1 MGHPSEY
8 FIKYS
13 LANAWGDDDSTIT
26 ASSLNDSMKAF
37 GLPFLSDSE
46 YGRIRGGFSPP
57 VGFRFHTPN
66 HRETIEFMRQE
77 RIYTLW
83 QPTEDDQRVISEL
96 VSGNMLIKHDLHIL
110 LMGRLPHEII
120 AQKLNTKYRLMPEL
134 SSRMVDTY
142 HHYFWNV
149 GNTTHAQWNDL
160 LQGNP
165 ALDAL
170 LAALY
175 CGEQQALYR
184 AGFSPSVDGGR
195 ALKEAFRQAY
205 FRLEYLRHLPD
216 SKNVMATFSAL
227 SARMLGLYELLYA
240 EGGGLHE
247 QLKMFRQIM
256 MKHKDPDIKAID
268 TIIDKVAGGSYSGD
282 GAGNGRT
289 KKDEKE
295 EGDQDE

>member
-8 FIKYS
+8 FLKYS
-13 LANAWGDDDSTIT
+13 LAQAWSDDESSVT
-26 ASSLNDSMKAF
+26 ASSLNDSLKSF
-37 GLPFLSDSE
+37 GLPYLSDTE
-46 YGRIRGGFSPP
+46 YGRIRSAFSPP
-57 VGFRFHTPN
+57 AGFRFHTPN
-66 HRETIEFMRQE
+66 HRETVEFMKQE
-77 RIYTLW
+77 KIFTLW
-83 QPTEDDQRVISEL
+83 NPTEDDQRVISDL

-120 AQKLNTKYRLMPEL
+120 AQKLNLKYRLTPEL
-134 SSRMVDTY
+134 TSRMVDTY

-149 GNTTHAQWNDL
+149 TNTPHAYWNDL
-160 LQGNP
+160 MQGNP
-165 ALDAL
+165 AKDAL
-170 LAALY
+170 LASLY

-195 ALKEAFRQAY
+195 ALKEAFRQSY
-205 FRLEYLRHLPD
+205 FRLEYLRFLPD
-216 SKNVMATFSAL
+216 GKDVMTTFSTITSRL
-227 SARMLGLYELLYA
+227 LGLYELLYS

-282 GAGNGRT
+282 GEDNGNA
-289 KKDEKE
+289 KKDEEK
-295 EGDQDE
+295 GDQDE